1 MYLLISFFSF
11 LKGYFFHPFSR
22 YFRGSF
28 FIFFNFCCI
37 QFYFIFKRFY
47 VYTNL
52 IIIFRWLLLSFRVR
66 TLFWFFFFFYFFWLY
81 YFLLFFFLR
90 LLFMRTITLKNIKLL
105 LIHLYLNS
113 LSILRIKSKTIR
125 LELNYWIQT
134 IMSIWFLLNKF
145 KNFSIIWIIFWK
157 RSLYYTRHMWQIFF
171 IINYL
176 W

>member
-11 LKGYFFHPFSR
+11 LKGYFFHPFSW
-22 YFRGSF
+22 YFWGSF